1 MILVSSTI
9 ILVLAIRKLYFPA
22 PKQKALRH
30 VEDMLIVNK
39 GQLVCKDKDDLG
51 SSAQL
56 RLKLKFII

>member
-1 MILVSSTI
+1 
-9 ILVLAIRKLYFPA
+9 VLAIRKLYFPA